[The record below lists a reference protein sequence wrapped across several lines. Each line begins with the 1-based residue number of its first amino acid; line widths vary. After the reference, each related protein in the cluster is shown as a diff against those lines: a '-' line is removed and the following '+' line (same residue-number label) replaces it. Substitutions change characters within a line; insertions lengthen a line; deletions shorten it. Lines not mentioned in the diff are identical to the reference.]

1 MYSLLAN
8 SDVSQKNSVR
18 VKEKFKFYHVNTWY
32 SYSMNS
38 SLAYNDLLNGE
49 FPNTQ
54 WHFTSSIIY
63 QS

>member
-1 MYSLLAN
+1 MSHK
-8 SDVSQKNSVR
+8 KNPLGIRGKCKS
-18 VKEKFKFYHVNTWY
+18 YHINTWY

-49 FPNTQ
+49 FSNRQ

-63 QS
+63 ES

>member
-1 MYSLLAN
+1 MSHK
-8 SDVSQKNSVR
+8 KNSLGVR
-18 VKEKFKFYHVNTWY
+18 EKFKFYHISTWY
-32 SYSMNS
+32 PYSMNS

-63 QS
+63 ES